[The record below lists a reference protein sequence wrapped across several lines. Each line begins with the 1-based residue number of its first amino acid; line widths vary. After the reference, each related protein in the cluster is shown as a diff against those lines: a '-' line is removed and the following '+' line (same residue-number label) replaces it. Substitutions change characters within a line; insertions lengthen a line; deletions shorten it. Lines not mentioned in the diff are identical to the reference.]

1 MRGINEKRPALSA
14 AIGLFLVLVLCR
26 AAFAENIVVLFPS
39 AREPFKTAYE
49 QIIAGLSS
57 PRVHSYT
64 FELDGT
70 ERPQDL
76 RAWIKSKSPQAI
88 ITLGRTA
95 EQVAHRIDTDLP
107 VYTGAAPLIPGGD
120 DSPGVSL
127 ELSPAQTMSKLHDI
141 LPRIDKVYFL
151 HQSSAARSIPFYIRA
166 AKEAGLTVEPIQVNS
181 ALQAATALN
190 DLAERVQYG
199 REAVWLSDQVTR
211 LNPSV
216 LLPLLQDLMWTKRL
230 VIISNN
236 PADVRE
242 GVPIGFYPD
251 YEAMGRALRELA
263 LSGNSTTSF
272 APTAKT
278 ALNHRMAKHLGLRLD
293 YQKPNAFDSIF
304 GR

>member
-1 MRGINEKRPALSA
+1 VRGINEKRPALSA
-14 AIGLFLVLVLCR
+14 AIGFFLVLVLCR
-26 AAFAENIVVLFPS
+26 AAFAENLVVLFPS

-57 PRVHSYT
+57 PRVHAYAL
-64 FELDGT
+64 ELDGT

-107 VYTGAAPLIPGGD
+107 VYTGAAPLIPD
-120 DSPGVSL
+120 DKDTPGVSL
-127 ELSPAQTMSKLHDI
+127 ELSPAQTMSKLHGLLSHI
-141 LPRIDKVYFL
+141 NKVYFL
-151 HQSSAARSIPFYIRA
+151 YQSAAAPLIPFYIRA
-166 AKEAGLTVEPIQVNS
+166 ANAAGLTVEPIQINS

-230 VIISNN
+230 MVISNS
-236 PADVRE
+236 PADVKE

-263 LSGNSTTSF
+263 LSGNANTSF
-272 APTAKT
+272 APAVKT
-278 ALNHRMAKHLGLRLD
+278 ALNYRMAKHLGLRLD